1 MSRDLRALAAAALRG
16 TARAELPSPSSSAL
30 GAALARIQAET
41 PEAALLARAAVAAL
55 YERAGKPLQTAETP
69 PPVPAPPAERPLPPA
84 LGRLLLRF
92 ADLSTPLARL
102 ALADAEKRGWTLGGE
117 LALRLYAARADL
129 APALWPLLD
138 ERAQVTLR
146 EHPMRAKWEKATAEV
161 QWQARLG
168 ALEERRRRDP
178 EKGAAELLELWKE
191 SKADERRDLLALLRR
206 TLHEAD
212 RPLLAHAAT
221 DRVNELSKG
230 ARQLQGH
237 LPGPLQDRLRAVLRQ
252 AVVPAPSRGKS
263 GRKLTFPP
271 FVLPP
276 ELGKPKANDYHDSD
290 LHRLLGALPTPL
302 VLETLGL
309 NWDTLTTGL
318 QSQHWSLIHELT
330 NPEVAAPTTDV
341 WTSLRGYS
349 EGEHYDPHHLS
360 ALLETI
366 DAAPPSEQPLLRG
379 VLVKTLSEARQSGP
393 TWLTTELLL
402 MLGRLLDPDTPV
414 PDPDPPPFEL
424 PPRPKQFSSWQTPE
438 RWEEEQR
445 SAYDR
450 QQAEYAALRHDLT
463 ATLRLRREWQGALAQ
478 P

>member
-55 YERAGKPLQTAETP
+55 HDRAGKPLQTAETP
-69 PPVPAPPAERPLPPA
+69 PPVPAPPAERSLPPA

-138 ERAQVTLR
+138 ERAEVTLR

-161 QWQARLG
+161 QWQVRLG
-168 ALEERRRRDP
+168 TLEERRRRDP
-178 EKGAAELLELWKE
+178 EEGAAELLELWKE

-212 RPLLAHAAT
+212 RPLLVHAAT

-237 LPGPLQDRLRAVLRQ
+237 LPGPLQDRLRAVLRE
-252 AVVPAPSRGKS
+252 AVVPARSRGKS

-271 FVLPP
+271 FTLPP
-276 ELGKPKANDYHDSD
+276 ELGQPKANDYHDSD

-302 VLETLGL
+302 ILETLGVE
-309 NWDTLTTGL
+309 WDLLETALHN
-318 QSQHWSLIHELT
+318 QSGSLIDEVT
-330 NPEVAAPTTDV
+330 NPQVAALLTDV
-341 WTSLRGYS
+341 WTSLRCYS
-349 EGEHYDPHHLS
+349 RGESYSPHHLS
-360 ALLETI
+360 ALLETL
-366 DAAPPSEQPLLRG
+366 DTAPASEQPTLRD
-379 VLVKTLSEARQSGP
+379 VLARTLAEARLSGLS
-393 TWLTTELLL
+393 WLERELLAA
-402 MLGRLLDPDTPV
+402 LGRLLDPDTAV
-414 PDPDPPPFEL
+414 PDLDPPPFEL

-445 SAYDR
+445 RTYDR
-450 QQAEYAALRHDLT
+450 QQAEYAAAWHTLT

-478 P
+478 L